1 MELSNSKIS
10 WAAILALIVIV
21 ALAYVLV
28 SGLFGSPI
36 LALLFSVGAGA
47 LCTAAIVGKPR
58 WLRRAA
64 VALLLL
70 GLGSL
75 IALFGFIAFFEEV

>member
-1 MELSNSKIS
+1 MELSNSRIS
-10 WAAILALIVIV
+10 WAASLTVIV
-21 ALAYVLV
+21 VVATAYMLV

-47 LCTAAIVGKPR
+47 LCTAAIVGKQR
-58 WLRRAA
+58 WVRRAA

-70 GLGSL
+70 VLGSL
-75 IALFGFIAFFEEV
+75 IALFGFIAFFVEV